1 MNPPRDLGGGWME
14 GFIGKYKFQAK
25 VYDEPSEYGIKD
37 GRVSKLCVY
46 DDTMR
51 LEKGMHAASIIEYD
65 RGWGKKPKTDEDKYI
80 LETILKLFPHSA

>member
-1 MNPPRDLGGGWME
+1 MPMKPRIMNPPRDLGGGWME

-51 LEKGMHAASIIEYD
+51 LEKGMHAASIIED
-65 RGWGKKPKTDEDKYI
+65 GVRSPRPMKISIFW
-80 LETILKLFPHSA
+80 KLF